1 MEQKERDIK
10 FRERVN
16 RNELMLV
23 SNNGPWELDN
33 FEAMLHL
40 RSSPETQ
47 ISNLQVL
54 FPGPME
60 KPMRIMLA
68 MGAPVKDVRM
78 QLRSWSPAREGLP
91 DVA

>member
-1 MEQKERDIK
+1 
-10 FRERVN
+10 
-16 RNELMLV
+16 MLV

-54 FPGPME
+54 FPSQME

-78 QLRSWSPAREGLP
+78 QLRSRSPAREGLP